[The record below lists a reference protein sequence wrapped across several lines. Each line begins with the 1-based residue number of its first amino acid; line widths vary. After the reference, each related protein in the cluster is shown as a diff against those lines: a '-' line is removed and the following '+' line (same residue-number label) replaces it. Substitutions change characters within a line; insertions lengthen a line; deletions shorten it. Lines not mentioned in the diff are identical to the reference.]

1 MGDHYIL
8 ERYLSH
14 SLETEELSFNDE
26 ADAEVDG
33 VMMRGREQ
41 FTEKVPQWTV
51 EEVCDWLKTIGF
63 SDFCDAFNKVGVDGD
78 ILLLLKDSCMKEDLQ
93 MTNGILRKRFQREL
107 RSLRKTCDYSCCGAE
122 ETAEFL
128 HSISL
133 DFREFTYNLMS
144 HDMTVEHMAKL
155 SREDLQDML
164 KEAGI
169 ENIVYQHR
177 IIEALEARMY
187 DSDVDTPGR
196 LSEVSVPDTAS
207 YDVYLTCPRTSGAEL
222 ASLIKM
228 QLELRGLS
236 VFCAS
241 DKSIGS
247 SGLSAKN
254 VKMIQD
260 TKHFVLVLVPGALDC
275 CKPETSVRDK
285 LRDEIVTALSAG
297 SNIVP
302 VNADFQWP
310 APDELEA
317 VVKEVAYFNCVRWV
331 HEYQEACINKLERF
345 LTNNGGDSY
354 LRVDSPFNR
363 RDLARSR
370 KSSGISTPSLPS
382 RRPSEAPLSHS
393 LLTSMLTIPKGL
405 RRSNMSLVS
414 TDSGMESHLY

>member
-14 SLETEELSFNDE
+14 SLETEELSFNDDPEEE
-26 ADAEVDG
+26 AG
-33 VMMRGREQ
+33 LVMREL

-51 EEVCDWLKTIGF
+51 KEVCDWLKTIGF
-63 SDFCDAFNKVGVDGD
+63 GDFCDVFNKVGVDGD
-78 ILLLLKDSCMKEDLQ
+78 ILLLLQDSSMKEDLE

-107 RSLRKTCDYSCCGAE
+107 RNLRKTSDYSCCGAE

-128 HSISL
+128 HSISP

-144 HDMTVEHMAKL
+144 RDMTVEHMTKL
-155 SREDLQDML
+155 GRGDLTDML

-169 ENIVYQHR
+169 DNIVYQHR
-177 IIEALEARMY
+177 ILEALESRMY
-187 DSDVDTPGR
+187 DSDLDNSGR
-196 LSEVSVPDTAS
+196 LSEVSVPESAL
-207 YDVYLTCPRTSGAEL
+207 YDVYLTCPRTAGAEL
-222 ASLIKM
+222 ASLIRM
-228 QLELRGLS
+228 QLELRGFS

-241 DKSIGS
+241 DKSTGA
-247 SGLSAKN
+247 SGLATKN
-254 VKMIQD
+254 VKMIQE
-260 TKHFVLVLVPGALDC
+260 TKHFVLVLVPGALDS
-275 CKPETSVRDK
+275 CKPESGVSDK
-285 LRDEIVTALSAG
+285 LREEIVTALSAG
-297 SNIVP
+297 VNIVP

-317 VVKEVAYFNCVRWV
+317 AVKEVAYFNCVRWV

-345 LTNNGGDSY
+345 LRNNGEGF
-354 LRVDSPFNR
+354 LRIDSPFNR

-370 KSSGISTPSLPS
+370 KSSGFSTPSLPVS
-382 RRPSEAPLSHS
+382 RRPSEAPLSTS

-414 TDSGMESHLY
+414 TDSGMESHFY